1 MTIDKHHVGSVMPS
15 FSSVDW
21 TEDGLGNPLKMHAH
35 KELITDVLKGEM
47 GFDGLVIS
55 DWRAIHQ
62 IPGDFATQVT
72 TSVNAGVDMFMEPK
86 TTEAVG
92 YQEFIA
98 ALIAAV
104 EAGDVPM
111 TRIDDAVTR
120 ILTVKF
126 ELGLFEKP
134 MTDRRHIDS
143 IGSKKHRAVA
153 RDAVAQSQVLLKN
166 RRDTLPL
173 KAGGQQVYVAG
184 SNADNI
190 GNQAGGW
197 TLTWQGGSTNV
208 IPGDTILD
216 AIRDSREG
224 EGDLQRDGREEGP
237 SRSRWR
243 GGGGRDA
250 AIRAH
255 AHTLGWCDTLR
266 SRRDPACPT
275 PSRVSR
281 ARTSPTWPTSRAS
294 R

>member
-1 MTIDKHHVGSVMPS
+1 MGSRAGLGAWTEPDRVLATAKHFAGDGLTDWDTGEGDYTLDQGISRVSGEEFAELALSPYPVTIDKHHVGSVMPS

-62 IPGDFATQVT
+62 IPGDFDTQVT

-98 ALIAAV
+98 TLIAAV

-126 ELGLFEKP
+126 ELGLFDKP

-166 RRDTLPL
+166 RQRH
-173 KAGGQQVYVAG
+173 AA
-184 SNADNI
+184 A
-190 GNQAGGW
+190 
-197 TLTWQGGSTNV
+197 QGGRS
-208 IPGDTILD
+208 
-216 AIRDSREG
+216 
-224 EGDLQRDGREEGP
+224 
-237 SRSRWR
+237 SRS
-243 GGGGRDA
+243 
-250 AIRAH
+250 
-255 AHTLGWCDTLR
+255 
-266 SRRDPACPT
+266 
-275 PSRVSR
+275 
-281 ARTSPTWPTSRAS
+281 TSRAATPTTS
-294 R
+294 ATRPAAGR